1 MKLILLTILIT
12 FSFSKERIVALS
24 PSINEIVYALG
35 AGDEVV
41 GNTKYCT
48 FPKASLSVKK
58 VGGYFNPNLE
68 KIIFLQPTIV
78 IMQQNNLKLSHQLNK
93 LGIKT
98 KVVKIDRLHNIK
110 SSILTIGKIID
121 KKSEAE
127 NIVDDIDKNLDELKS
142 IVSNKKILMVI
153 GHNTS
158 LVKQIFVVGQNLYL
172 NDIINSSG
180 NTNALQSTREGQP
193 ILNRENIIATNPDIV
208 ILLAPFMEEKDLSAK
223 DLIAP
228 WLELSTN
235 AGKSNQIYIIDKKY
249 AGVPSDRLVL
259 FLKDFKD
266 ILNAFSN
273 RQL

>member
-12 FSFSKERIVALS
+12 FSFSKERIIALS

-48 FPKASLSVKK
+48 FPKASLSVNK

-110 SSILTIGKIID
+110 STILTIGKIIY
-121 KKSEAE
+121 KKRS
-127 NIVDDIDKNLDELKS
+127 
-142 IVSNKKILMVI
+142 
-153 GHNTS
+153 
-158 LVKQIFVVGQNLYL
+158 
-172 NDIINSSG
+172 
-180 NTNALQSTREGQP
+180 
-193 ILNRENIIATNPDIV
+193 
-208 ILLAPFMEEKDLSAK
+208 
-223 DLIAP
+223 
-228 WLELSTN
+228 
-235 AGKSNQIYIIDKKY
+235 
-249 AGVPSDRLVL
+249 
-259 FLKDFKD
+259 
-266 ILNAFSN
+266 
-273 RQL
+273 